1 MDRRKILLILAAVIA
16 ALGTMLVWLYVR
28 GAEDRAQEQYETVE
42 VIVATQDIAAGET
55 FSAASTAGKF
65 EKREVP
71 QNTLLTGAQKTLSSM
86 DGLVALTPIY
96 SGEQVISAKWG
107 GTGDVDVT
115 AKVLAIPEG
124 KVAVSVNLTDAARVS
139 GFVTPGSEVAII
151 VAVGDG
157 QTGYTRTVI
166 PRVTVLGVGA
176 TSTVT
181 STTTTTEG
189 ESTTE
194 PLPQT
199 LVTVAVSQREA
210 EKILWASSYG
220 EVSFAL
226 VNQNSELAKT
236 PKLAES
242 DLFE

>member
-28 GAEDRAQEQYETVE
+28 GAEDRAQQQYESVE

-55 FSAASTAGKF
+55 FAAASQAGKF

-71 QNTLLTGAQKTLSSM
+71 QNTLLTGAQKTLGTM

-151 VAVGDG
+151 VAIGDG
-157 QTGYTRTVI
+157 QAGYTRTVI
-166 PRVTVLGVGA
+166 ERVTVLGVGA

-181 STTTTTEG
+181 STTTSKEG

-226 VNQNSELAKT
+226 VNQSSELAKT